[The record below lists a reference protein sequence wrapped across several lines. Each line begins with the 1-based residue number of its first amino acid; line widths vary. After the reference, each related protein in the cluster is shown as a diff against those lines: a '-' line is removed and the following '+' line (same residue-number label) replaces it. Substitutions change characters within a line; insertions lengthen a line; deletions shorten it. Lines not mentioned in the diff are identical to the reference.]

1 MIMILK
7 KVTGSTLVEKHKFIL
22 KPKIY
27 RIWYYLLKDFQKKK
41 MHKTKEPINQDRAEL
56 LKLILAAKLAGGHPT
71 KIQKLQQALDTKHP
85 EKQT

>member
-1 MIMILK
+1 MKNGKNL
-7 KVTGSTLVEKHKFIL
+7 
-22 KPKIY
+22 
-27 RIWYYLLKDFQKKK
+27 QKKK

-71 KIQKLQQALDTKHP
+71 KIQKLQQALDTK